1 MNLPLFS
8 LALEL
13 LTTGLAVGV
22 ASLAVL
28 LVVVARWRATPP
40 ALAVG
45 AAEIEAVVAPLRT
58 LIDGITRRMD
68 DVVKE
73 ATESRVGFHEQLK
86 TILTTSSD
94 LAKSSGDLRDTT
106 TRIATAL
113 GGTGVRGT
121 WGQVTLRRVVELA
134 GLVKHVTF
142 TEQKRYEDAQG
153 GRPQPDMVVHLPGDR
168 RIVVDAKAPDLNLG
182 GTLDGPQQVAHMR
195 DRIRELT
202 GKAYV
207 EAVGAV
213 EAIVMFVPSEG
224 LLASAFDADDQ
235 IGEYAM
241 QRKIA
246 LATPMTLY
254 TVLRTVEMAWLEQSR
269 EENANAIVAEAT
281 ELAQRIATFVEHF
294 AAVGGGLQEA
304 IKNYNAAARS
314 YNRML
319 YPQTAKMRD
328 LGAKTTKQPTE
339 IPQVDHD
346 VEQVRQD

>member
-1 MNLPLFS
+1 MNHRLLS
-8 LALEL
+8 VSLEL
-13 LTTGLAVGV
+13 LTSGLAIGI

-28 LVVVARWRATPP
+28 VVLVARRPTAPP
-40 ALAVG
+40 VPSAG
-45 AAEIEAVVAPLRT
+45 IAEVEAFLAPLRT

-68 DVVKE
+68 DVVE
-73 ATESRVGFHEQLK
+73 ESAESRVSLHEQLQ

-142 TEQKRYEDAQG
+142 TEQKRYEDAEG

-182 GTLDGPQQVAHMR
+182 GTLDGPRQAASMKA
-195 DRIRELT
+195 RINELT
-202 GKAYV
+202 SKAYA

-213 EAIVMFVPSEG
+213 EAIVMFVPSES
-224 LLASAFDADDQ
+224 LLASAFDADPQ

-254 TVLRTVEMAWLEQSR
+254 TVLRTVEMGWLEQSR
-269 EENANAIVAEAT
+269 EENATAIVAEAT

-294 AAVGGGLQEA
+294 GVVGDGLREAVR
-304 IKNYNAAARS
+304 KYNDAARS

-319 YPQTAKMRD
+319 HPQTAKMRD
-328 LGAKTTKQPTE
+328 LGAKATKPPTE
-339 IPQVDHD
+339 LPLVDHD
-346 VEQVRQD
+346 IELIRRD